1 MKAEVKAIEQAEAPN
16 DRGTHCSTAMSSKMT
31 PGTSAPPA
39 VIRRRMTG
47 KQPEHAEERAK
58 KVENPKA
65 VEQNTKKLEED
76 TSETTATKTKE
87 AAKALEQEAV
97 AKPKGTKTEATKAAA
112 KAKRTIE
119 SKAAAKQRLL
129 STFSEQL
136 EGANSRNAECFT
148 KLENKKA
155 DMNAA
160 AQAAEHDGNWTNQCK
175 VKKTISDHADASMRL
190 KTWTDRVVFLQEAI
204 KQAER

>member
-1 MKAEVKAIEQAEAPN
+1 
-16 DRGTHCSTAMSSKMT
+16 MSSKM
-31 PGTSAPPA
+31 PGTSAPP
-39 VIRRRMTG
+39 G
-47 KQPEHAEERAK
+47 KQPEHAERA

-65 VEQNTKKLEED
+65 VEQN

-97 AKPKGTKTEATKAAA
+97 AKPKGTKTEATKTAA
-112 KAKRTIE
+112 KAKRAAE
-119 SKAAAKQRLL
+119 SEAALKQRVLR
-129 STFSEQL
+129 TTKQQL
-136 EGANSRNAECFT
+136 EGASAREAECFT
-148 KLENKKA
+148 KLEEKKA

-204 KQAER
+204 KQAEC

>member
-1 MKAEVKAIEQAEAPN
+1 
-16 DRGTHCSTAMSSKMT
+16 
-31 PGTSAPPA
+31 
-39 VIRRRMTG
+39 MTG
-47 KQPEHAEERAK
+47 KQPERAK

-76 TSETTATKTKE
+76 TSETMVTSETTATKTKE

-112 KAKRTIE
+112 KAKRTAE
-119 SKAAAKQRLL
+119 SEAAAKQRLL
-129 STFSEQL
+129 RTTKQQL
-136 EGANSRNAECFT
+136 EGASARKAECFT
-148 KLENKKA
+148 KLEEKKA

-204 KQAER
+204 NRLSVEQ